1 MDTNPIFTLRL
12 MGYTQELIVACRL
25 LAEFLLLDNLSLSCM
40 VKRECNGV
48 LTKWCPLP
56 HDSKLENEV
65 IISFRL
71 DVVSLKK
78 L

>member
-1 MDTNPIFTLRL
+1 
-12 MGYTQELIVACRL
+12 
-25 LAEFLLLDNLSLSCM
+25 M

-56 HDSKLENEV
+56 HNSKLENEV